1 MMKIDIRARGFELT
15 EGLRQHAERRLSF
28 ALGWASYDVRK
39 VTVCLF
45 DVNGPRG
52 GEDKCCRIQVA
63 LPKAQDVVIEDTEAD
78 LYIAIDRAAERV
90 ERSVTRRLE
99 RQREHKH
106 GTFKTAVPGAESD
119 ENDGSHEGMNF
130 RGQPANLAQFQ
141 VGL

>member
-99 RQREHKH
+99 RQREHRH
-106 GTFKTAVPGAESD
+106 GTFKTIGAGSEVNESD
-119 ENDGSHEGMNF
+119 DGDEAMNF